1 MISQIEKIGN
11 EMDGKQKR
19 DPETYVVIGA
29 AMAVHRE
36 LGAGFLEDVYHEAL
50 MMEMCS
56 RNIPFLHEV
65 DLPIFYKGQQMQ
77 KVYRADF
84 VCFDTIIVE
93 LKALQVVSGREK
105 AQVINYLRA
114 SNYDRGL
121 LLNFGADSLQYT
133 RLFNSKKKSDK
144 SAKSVDKNPENNG
157 S

>member
-1 MISQIEKIGN
+1 METN
-11 EMDGKQKR
+11 RNR
-19 DPETYVVIGA
+19 DPETYEVIGA

-50 MMEMCS
+50 MMEMSS

-65 DLPIFYKGQQMQ
+65 DLPIFYKGQRMQ
-77 KVYRADF
+77 KVYRTDF
-84 VCFDTIIVE
+84 LCFDTIIVE
-93 LKALQVVSGREK
+93 LKALPAVSGREK

-114 SNYDRGL
+114 SNFDRGL
-121 LLNFGADSLQYT
+121 LLNFGSDSLHYT

-144 SAKSVDKNPENNG
+144 SAQSVDSNLENNG

>member
-1 MISQIEKIGN
+1 MEASR
-11 EMDGKQKR
+11 KR
-19 DPETYVVIGA
+19 DPETYAVIGA

-50 MMEMCS
+50 MMEMSS

-65 DLPIFYKGQQMQ
+65 DLPIFYKGQPMQ
-77 KVYRADF
+77 KVYRTDF

-93 LKALQVVSGREK
+93 LKALPEVSGREK

-121 LLNFGADSLQYT
+121 LLNFGSDSLHYT
-133 RLFNSKKKSDK
+133 RLFNSKKKSVK
-144 SAKSVDKNPENNG
+144 SAKSVDKNLSTNG

>member
-1 MISQIEKIGN
+1 METN
-11 EMDGKQKR
+11 RKR
-19 DPETYVVIGA
+19 DPETYAVIGA

-50 MMEMCS
+50 MMEMS
-56 RNIPFLHEV
+56 ERNIPFLHEV
-65 DLPIFYKGQQMQ
+65 DLPIFYKGQPMQ
-77 KVYRADF
+77 KVYRTDF

-93 LKALQVVSGREK
+93 LKALSEISGREK

-121 LLNFGADSLQYT
+121 LLNFGSDSLHYT
-133 RLFNSKKKSDK
+133 RLFNSKKKS
-144 SAKSVDKNPENNG
+144 AKSVDTNLSTNG

>member
-1 MISQIEKIGN
+1 METN
-11 EMDGKQKR
+11 RKR
-19 DPETYVVIGA
+19 DPETYEVIGA

-50 MMEMCS
+50 MLEMSS

-65 DLPIFYKGQQMQ
+65 DLPIFYKGQLMQ
-77 KVYRADF
+77 KIYRTDF

-93 LKALQVVSGREK
+93 LKALPEVGGREK

-121 LLNFGADSLQYT
+121 LLNFGSDSLHYI
-133 RLFNSKKKSDK
+133 RLFNSKKKSVK
-144 SAKSVDKNPENNG
+144 SAKSVDKNLSTNG